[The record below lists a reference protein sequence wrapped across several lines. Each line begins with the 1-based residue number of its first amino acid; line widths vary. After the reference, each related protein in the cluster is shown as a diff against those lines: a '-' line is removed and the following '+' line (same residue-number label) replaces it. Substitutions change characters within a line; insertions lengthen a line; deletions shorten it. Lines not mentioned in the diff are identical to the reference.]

1 MHSEE
6 KPIDG
11 TVLMVNAAGLAF
23 AVEPETGREYSFT
36 FDKIR
41 NYRGQSSTEL
51 GLKTGSRVRLFVNE
65 RLVSAVELQTKDAA

>member
-23 AVEPETGREYSFT
+23 AVEPTGREYSFT

-41 NYRGQSSTEL
+41 NHRGQSSTEL